1 MCREDHYYYCGLGF
15 GSGGCV
21 EWMDGWLDGWMDR
34 LPRVPLAQVL
44 CTILNKEAGNANF
57 EVQVEKWE
65 DDSSKV

>member
-1 MCREDHYYYCGLGF
+1 
-15 GSGGCV
+15 
-21 EWMDGWLDGWMDR
+21 MDGWLDGWMDR